1 MIDESRINK
10 YSTRNQQRGSMS
22 KTVQIE
28 PQAVKFKTVTSGEKS
43 PPKKLKKFNPE
54 VYRFKKPEYNVQ
66 QEMFIEKFYQHE
78 KANKSQINK

>member
-1 MIDESRINK
+1 MIDGSRINND
-10 YSTRNQQRGSMS
+10 STRNQPEGSLS
-22 KTVQIE
+22 KNVQID
-28 PQAVKFKTVTSGEKS
+28 PHSVKFNTVTSGEKS

-78 KANKSQINK
+78 KANKS